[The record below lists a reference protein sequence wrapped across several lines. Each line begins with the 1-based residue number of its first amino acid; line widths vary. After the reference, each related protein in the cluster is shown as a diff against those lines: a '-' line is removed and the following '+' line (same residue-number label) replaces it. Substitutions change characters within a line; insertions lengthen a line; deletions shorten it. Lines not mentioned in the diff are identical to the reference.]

1 MLWCLMQWSAA
12 LRRANSGNELWPCS
26 KRCPWRKWLGAAQAA
41 WKVSLAAV
49 GVPKKDGTL
58 FPGHLWGKG
67 MKKKHGPYP
76 FKTWT
81 KTTLLKRFAARQ
93 LNHASW
99 IMPAESG
106 GVSGISGLGTEVRPS
121 QVSFNSIISAFEKG
135 NQWQLATC
143 RCRWA
148 LAMAGNTRNLQD
160 LRWYSL
166 LSLRLRVLLPHYSWE
181 AWDFI

>member
-67 MKKKHGPYP
+67 MKKNMDHIHSKHGPKP
-76 FKTWT
+76 LCWSA
-81 KTTLLKRFAARQ
+81 LL
-93 LNHASW
+93 HASW